1 MSGALKRIEAEALK
15 LPRRS
20 RAKLIEILL
29 ESIEVDEDPEVTA
42 AWAEEAERRYDQL
55 KAGKARVES
64 AGSVFKRLRAGV
76 R

>member
-1 MSGALKRIEAEALK
+1 MSGSLKKIEAEALK

-20 RAKLIEILL
+20 RAKLVEVLL

-42 AWAEEAERRYDQL
+42 AWAEEAERRYEQV
-55 KAGKARVES
+55 KAGKARVVS
-64 AGSVFKRLRAGV
+64 AASVFKRLRAGV